1 MKRTIA
7 LLLTLLLA
15 LGAAMPTVLAERTA
29 QTQSAASAAQSAAGE
44 TAAPAVQTSA
54 PESQASAPAA
64 QSPAPAAPDL
74 ALSARS
80 VQSAAPANTA
90 AALHFEDLRA
100 VLTQYNSNI
109 RALSAALADVSHAD
123 TDALEKAVSGLQA
136 LRRGVSA
143 ALADAQTGVQIS
155 APPEGGETPAPDTNL
170 VRLYTGLTISL
181 TTCGGLLDA
190 QITSLQSQIDSFDT
204 TVETT
209 QNTLNNAINQIVRG
223 AETLYAAILTM
234 EAAVGGVDRGIAALE
249 RAAAITEKRQEL
261 GMASAYETESL
272 RHQLAQARS
281 GRESLLFQIKTSKV
295 SLESLCGMELR
306 GTVSLSPLAMPTA
319 EELAAV
325 SYEQN
330 VSRAAARNVDVLNAD
345 AKRYG
350 DDTDHD
356 ANRKAYDAAVDAFS
370 AKYLTVCLTVPEK
383 ARLVQAAQETAD
395 FQQRTFSIAE
405 KKYALGMLS
414 REEYLAAQSSLDAAG
429 DDLAGAQRD
438 LFSAYRSYV
447 WATQYGIV

>member
-1 MKRTIA
+1 
-7 LLLTLLLA
+7 
-15 LGAAMPTVLAERTA
+15 
-29 QTQSAASAAQSAAGE
+29 
-44 TAAPAVQTSA
+44 
-54 PESQASAPAA
+54 
-64 QSPAPAAPDL
+64 
-74 ALSARS
+74 
-80 VQSAAPANTA
+80 
-90 AALHFEDLRA
+90 
-100 VLTQYNSNI
+100 
-109 RALSAALADVSHAD
+109 
-123 TDALEKAVSGLQA
+123 
-136 LRRGVSA
+136 
-143 ALADAQTGVQIS
+143 
-155 APPEGGETPAPDTNL
+155 